1 MSSTEQ
7 YRPLER
13 GTVIAK
19 KYAIEKY
26 LGESLIGPTYVV
38 RHQESQ
44 KLIALKFIRPEYAT
58 INDQERLRT
67 LIRKAKEVNHKNVVR
82 YGKIGEYQGQM
93 FFTQEYFPSK
103 NLRQEMLDKEARN
116 ENFSIADVVEI
127 ASEVLQAL
135 SAIHEKDICHTNLKP
150 ENILIRYKT
159 QDHGAKVFR
168 EIKIT
173 DIMTA
178 AILDGK
184 IKPSEYRSPECWE
197 SEAEMDGLSAK
208 RRATPQSDV
217 YSIGQIL
224 YELLIGKPARGTYF
238 APTSLR
244 DDLNDRIDG
253 IIEIALSPD
262 PQDRYA
268 SPQIML
274 DQIRTYFSEEFLR
287 STDSQVE
294 ANKTPMYIG
303 GGIVAAVAILA
314 MVVVGGQEDKFELA
328 LKQDEALRTS
338 VMSEATAMKPGNS
351 ELKKMHARYA
361 DDGMIFV
368 PEGPAIIGA
377 LEQEYE
383 RVVGDE
389 KGAKNSQP
397 KGKNDR
403 TWAARTESKGTKV
416 NVKGFYIDRFEWNNP
431 TIVDPDFPQY
441 PTTQVTYAQANQLC
455 ESVGKRLCTSTEWEK
470 ACKGWESN
478 IFSYGDTFDQNHCL
492 VNGEYMFSGDS
503 ECLSSYGVF
512 GMSAGPRE
520 WTDTFAS
527 NKEVVIKGGGYKVPK
542 DERTNRCSF
551 SQSMKAEWAD
561 TSLSFRCCRDA
572 DLPTPADEVE

>member
-1 MSSTEQ
+1 MSNTEQ

-13 GTVIAK
+13 GTVIAS
-19 KYAIEKY
+19 KYEIEKY

-38 RHQESQ
+38 RHQESH
-44 KLIALKFIRPEYAT
+44 KLIAIKFIRPEYAT
-58 INDQERLRT
+58 IADLERIRE
-67 LIRKAKEVNHKNVVR
+67 LIRQAKKVNHKNVVR
-82 YGKIGEYQGQM
+82 YGKVGEYQGM
-93 FFTQEYFPSK
+93 VFFTQEYFPSK

-135 SAIHEKDICHTNLKP
+135 SAIHESEIYHTNLKP

-159 QDHGAKVFR
+159 QDHGAKVLR

-178 AILDGK
+178 SILGDEN
-184 IKPSEYRSPECWE
+184 IKPSPYRSPECWE
-197 SEAEMDGLSAK
+197 GGLNY
-208 RRATPQSDV
+208 RGPQSDV

-253 IIEIALSPD
+253 IIEIALSPS

-274 DQIRTYFSEEFLR
+274 DQIRKYFSEEFLL
-287 STDSQVE
+287 SSDVKAGSNKSQV
-294 ANKTPMYIG
+294 YIG
-303 GGIVAAVAILA
+303 GGIVAAVAIFA

-328 LKQDEALRTS
+328 LKQDEILRTS
-338 VMSEATAMKPGNS
+338 VLNEANAMKPGNS
-351 ELKKMHARYA
+351 KLRKMHEKGA
-361 DDGMIFV
+361 DDGMIFI
-368 PEGPAIIGA
+368 PEGPTIIGA
-377 LEQEYE
+377 LAQEYE
-383 RVVGDE
+383 MVVGDE
-389 KGAKNSQP
+389 KGAKNNQP

-403 TWAARTESKGTKV
+403 TWAARTENLATKV
-416 NVKGFYIDRFEWNNP
+416 NVKGFYIDRFEWDNP
-431 TIVDPDFPQY
+431 TVVDPDFPQY
-441 PTTQVTYAQANQLC
+441 PKTQVTYEQAKDLC
-455 ESVGKRLCTSTEWEK
+455 ESVDKRLCTATEWEK

-478 IFSYGDTFDQNHCL
+478 IFSYGDRYDGGHCL
-492 VNGEYMFSGDS
+492 VNGEYMFSGDA

-520 WTDTFAS
+520 WTDTFA
-527 NKEVVIKGGGYKVPK
+527 NDTEVVIKGGGYKMPK

-561 TSLSFRCCRDA
+561 SSLSFRCCRDA
-572 DLPTPADEVE
+572 EEEDSASGDEAEQ

>member
-13 GTVIAK
+13 GTVIAN
-19 KYAIEKY
+19 KYEIEKY

-38 RHQESQ
+38 RHQESH
-44 KLIALKFIRPEYAT
+44 KLIAIKFIRPEYNT
-58 INDQERLRT
+58 TQERVRE
-67 LIRKAKEVNHKNVVR
+67 LIRQAKRVNHKNVVR
-82 YGKIGEYQGQM
+82 YGKVGEFQGQV

-116 ENFSIADVVEI
+116 ETFSIADVVEI

-135 SAIHEKDICHTNLKP
+135 AAIHESEIYHTNLKP

-159 QDHGAKVFR
+159 QDHGAKVYR

-178 AILDGK
+178 SILGDEN
-184 IKPSEYRSPECWE
+184 IKPSPYRSPECWE
-197 SEAEMDGLSAK
+197 GGLSY
-208 RRATPQSDV
+208 RGPQSDV
-217 YSIGQIL
+217 YSIGQVL

-244 DDLNDRIDG
+244 DDLNDRIDQM
-253 IIEIALSPD
+253 IEIALSPS
-262 PQDRYA
+262 PQDRYP

-287 STDSQVE
+287 SVDGSVE
-294 ANKTPMYIG
+294 QNKLPMYIG
-303 GGIVAAVAILA
+303 GGIVAAVAIFA
-314 MVVVGGQEDKFELA
+314 MVVVGGQEDKFEIA
-328 LKQDEALRTS
+328 LKEDESLRTA
-338 VMSEATAMKPGNS
+338 VENEAKAMKPGNS
-351 ELKKMHARYA
+351 ELRKMHERYA
-361 DDGMIFV
+361 DAGMIFI
-368 PEGPAIIGA
+368 PEGPTLIGA
-377 LEQEYE
+377 LAQEYE

-389 KGAKNSQP
+389 KGEKNSQP
-397 KGKNDR
+397 KGRNDR
-403 TWAARTESKGTKV
+403 TWASPSENSATKV

-431 TIVDPDFPQY
+431 TVVDPDFPQY
-441 PTTQVTYAQANQLC
+441 PTTNVTYGAAAALC

-470 ACKGWESN
+470 ACKGWESK
-478 IFSYGDTFDQNHCL
+478 IFSYGDRFDSNHCL
-492 VNGEYMFSGDS
+492 INGEYVFSGEE

-520 WTDTFAS
+520 WTDTFA
-527 NKEVVIKGGGYKVPK
+527 NDTEVVIKGGGYKVPK
-542 DERTNRCSF
+542 DEQTNRCSF
-551 SQSMKAEWAD
+551 TTKMKAEWAD
-561 TSLSFRCCRDA
+561 SSLSFRCCLDA
-572 DLPTPADEVE
+572 EAPPAKDPSTDNEAEAE

>member
-13 GTVIAK
+13 GTVIAN
-19 KYAIEKY
+19 KYEIEKY

-38 RHQESQ
+38 RHQESH
-44 KLIALKFIRPEYAT
+44 KLIAIKFIRAEYAT
-58 INDQERLRT
+58 VKDLDRVRE
-67 LIRKAKEVNHKNVVR
+67 LIRQAKKVNHKNVVR
-82 YGKIGEYQGQM
+82 YGKVGEFQGM
-93 FFTQEYFPSK
+93 VFFTQEYFPSK

-116 ENFSIADVVEI
+116 ETFSIADVVEI

-135 SAIHEKDICHTNLKP
+135 SAIHESEIYHTNLKP

-178 AILDGK
+178 SILGDEN
-184 IKPSEYRSPECWE
+184 IKPSPYRSPECWE
-197 SEAEMDGLSAK
+197 GGLSY
-208 RRATPQSDV
+208 RGPQSDV
-217 YSIGQIL
+217 YSIGQVL

-253 IIEIALSPD
+253 IIEIALSPS

-274 DQIRTYFSEEFLR
+274 DQIRTYFSEEFL
-287 STDSQVE
+287 STTDGSVE
-294 ANKTPMYIG
+294 SNKLPMYIG
-303 GGIVAAVAILA
+303 GGIVAAVAVMA
-314 MVVVGGQEDKFELA
+314 MVLVGGQEDKFEMA
-328 LKQDEALRTS
+328 LKEDEAIRSTVLN
-338 VMSEATAMKPGNS
+338 EAKAMKPGNS
-351 ELKKMHARYA
+351 ELRKMHEQQA
-361 DDGMIFV
+361 DSGMIFI
-368 PEGPAIIGA
+368 PEGPTLIGA
-377 LEQEYE
+377 LSQEYE

-389 KGAKNSQP
+389 KGVKNSQP
-397 KGKNDR
+397 KGRDDR
-403 TWAARTESKGTKV
+403 TWADRSENKATKV
-416 NVKGFYIDRFEWNNP
+416 NVKGFYIDRFEWDNP
-431 TIVDPDFPQY
+431 TVVDPDFPQY
-441 PTTQVTYAQANQLC
+441 PTTQVTYAQASQLC

-478 IFSYGDTFDQNHCL
+478 IFSYGDRFDDNHCL
-492 VNGEYMFSGDS
+492 VNGEYMFSGAE

-520 WTDTFAS
+520 WTDTFA
-527 NKEVVIKGGGYKVPK
+527 NDTEVVIKGGGYKVPK

-551 SQSMKAEWAD
+551 SQSMKAEWAKKALTRTGAVD
-561 TSLSFRCCRDA
+561 MQLEIVTKYRFRD
-572 DLPTPADEVE
+572 